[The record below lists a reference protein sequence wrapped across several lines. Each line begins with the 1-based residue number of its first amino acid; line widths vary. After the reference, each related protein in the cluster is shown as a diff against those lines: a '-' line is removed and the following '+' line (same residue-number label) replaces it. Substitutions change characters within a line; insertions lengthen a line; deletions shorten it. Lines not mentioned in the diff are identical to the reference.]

1 MSLNILLLEEVHAS
15 ATSNL
20 QTLRGAEIV
29 RLKRA
34 PDARELKA
42 LLADVQVLGL
52 RSRSVL
58 DIGVLEHAPQL
69 RAVGAYCTGTN
80 NIDLKAAAER
90 GVAVFNLKFRAFN

>member
-1 MSLNILLLEEVHAS
+1 M
-15 ATSNL
+15 
-20 QTLRGAEIV
+20 
-29 RLKRA
+29 
-34 PDARELKA
+34 
-42 LLADVQVLGL
+42 QVLGL